1 MPRDPHAHTRRS
13 VVSVRT
19 MRAAPSAVTLPRMLA
34 RAVKATVATII
45 AAAPVRAA
53 MARRSRMCSAAARSR
68 VVITPINQA
77 AVAVSTMVSAEPA
90 IGAATVITAIMP
102 KAMAS
107 LQATRMATASTRG
120 MPEQSS
126 AMAGMRDMYTGSAAT
141 ISPGASAATTAV
153 ASARVVMRGVPLTLE
168 IDAGAAGAGEPF
180 FQ

>member
-1 MPRDPHAHTRRS
+1 
-13 VVSVRT
+13 
-19 MRAAPSAVTLPRMLA
+19 
-34 RAVKATVATII
+34 
-45 AAAPVRAA
+45 
-53 MARRSRMCSAAARSR
+53 
-68 VVITPINQA
+68 
-77 AVAVSTMVSAEPA
+77 MVSAEPA